1 LENLKLALDESL
13 TGKLMLAAR
22 LCRSLR
28 TAMLVDEGLYSGQ
41 DTLLKILGDEDG
53 QSMGSLAA
61 RLGVRPPTITRMV
74 MRMSAQGFLRREPS
88 QIDSRQFNVF
98 LTQRGA
104 EVIERIDKT
113 WTRVEELAVA
123 KLKEKDGKRLRKIL
137 EKILL
142 QLDGHAGIALPS
154 KEAGNNA
161 SNLARR
167 G

>member
-1 LENLKLALDESL
+1 LVLDESL

-28 TAMLVDEGLYSGQ
+28 TGMLLDEGLYSGQ
-41 DTLLKILGDEDG
+41 DTLLKILVEEDG
-53 QSMGSLAA
+53 QSMGLLAT
-61 RLGVRPPTITRMV
+61 RLGVQPPTLTRMV

-88 QIDSRQFNVF
+88 QNDGRQFNVF
-98 LTQRGA
+98 LTQRGV
-104 EVIERIDKT
+104 EVIDRIDET
-113 WTRVEELAVA
+113 WSRVEELAVGN
-123 KLKEKDGKRLRKIL
+123 LKEKDGKRLRKIL

-142 QLDGHAGIALPS
+142 QLDGYARKS
-154 KEAGNNA
+154 RTEMGNIA